1 MNDAVIIKGLKKH
14 YDGFDL
20 DATLTVPRGTIVGLI
35 GENGAGKSTTIGA
48 LLGIVA
54 PDGGTVN
61 IFGKPAEKLDANA
74 RERIGVVL
82 GEGGLP
88 DTLSP
93 AQLGNVFARIYQRW
107 DDRYYGELLQRLDLP
122 TQRRVKQL
130 STGMKR
136 KLSLALALAHRPE
149 LLVLDEPTSGL
160 DPVVRDD
167 MLDMFLEFMQH
178 DDHAMLISSHITSD
192 LEKIADYIVLL
203 HKGRVAFEKSRDE
216 LINRYGILRCG
227 REQFASID
235 SGDMLARRT
244 REYECDALVADRD
257 AMRRKYPGVT
267 IDTPTIDEIMLIYTK
282 GEVL

>member
-1 MNDAVIIKGLKKH
+1 MNDVVSIRGLKKR
-14 YDGFDL
+14 YDGFEL
-20 DATLTVPRGTIVGLI
+20 DATLTVPRGAIVGLI

-48 LLGIVA
+48 LLDIVA
-54 PDGGTVN
+54 PDGGEVS
-61 IFGKPAEKLDANA
+61 IFGKPAAKLDASA

-93 AQLGNVFARIYQRW
+93 AQLGDVFARIYQRW
-107 DDRYYGELLQRLDLP
+107 DETYYGELLHRLELP
-122 TQRRVKQL
+122 VQRRVKQL

-167 MLDMFLEFMQH
+167 MLDMLLEFMQQ
-178 DDHAMLISSHITSD
+178 DDHAILISSHITTD

-203 HKGRVAFEKSRDE
+203 HRGRVVFEKSREE
-216 LINRYGILRCG
+216 LMNRYGILRCG
-227 REQFASID
+227 HEQFASID
-235 SGDMLARRT
+235 PSDILARRA

-257 AMRRKYPGVT
+257 AMRRKYPNVT
-267 IDTPTIDEIMLIYTK
+267 LDAPTIDEIMLMYTK